1 MLAGGDSG
9 RKPRNASVKSCALH
23 ALQVLIDTRM
33 DLLYFWACNG
43 PHAHKPGASTPSS
56 RPKAA
61 PA

>member
-33 DLLYFWACNG
+33 DLLYF
-43 PHAHKPGASTPSS
+43 
-56 RPKAA
+56 
-61 PA
+61 